1 MGEGECYG
9 RYELLRRIAVGGM
22 AEIFLARET
31 GLAGFERLVVVKRVL
46 PSLTEDMDFIDM
58 FLDEARLAARLTH
71 PNIVHIYELSE
82 ERGAYYIAMEYVAG
96 GDLHELGGRRKGA
109 LLPLAD
115 SLYIISEVCAGLQ
128 FAHALAGPDG
138 EPLGVVHRDVTPK
151 NVLLSVDGVVKVVD
165 FGIAKARAKLS
176 VTRPGD
182 IKGTFSYMSP
192 EQARGEQVDR
202 RADIYAVGALT
213 YRLVTGTP
221 AYPQIGDSLLSAV
234 RASQF
239 VRPRKVNPNI
249 PPQIEEVILRA
260 MAFDPKDRFPT
271 CGALRR
277 DINDVM
283 RQIGLHADAESIGQ
297 IVRQGF
303 PDVISTTAS
312 IDGPLS
318 AQPPTNLEPS
328 LGDGLMM
335 AGPEE
340 STGLVP
346 LPPDLPPRFDT
357 DEEVGTLEELE
368 PLEDLS
374 QLENLAPLDPY
385 GEEQTDMLLIP
396 DEIGAELLEDDDIEG
411 PTQIVLPDALNR
423 LHSTPRAVFGGDL
436 EEPATEPAIT
446 NLPMRT
452 GQESLGASPGPDAF
466 IPDGFVDVATVADND
481 FVGPTPSQQPPDM
494 STSAP
499 PWTAPSGPLAVGEQV
514 GVTPTATPILRGR
527 RVKQKKRAKRG
538 LYLIIG
544 GFTIGVFLITTAL
557 LLIVLPPPSS
567 STGVSSGPDATVT
580 DPSPELLSASTSPSL
595 DNTSTNTD
603 STSPDLV
610 PSDASVTPSDGT
622 GLDASLASNLH
633 TDASEDNGST
643 EPEMPLPPIKA
654 SETEPPHSPLVH
666 TSKEPRV
673 VDTGSKRSRDDRP
686 RTPRTQGSQS
696 SKGGSSKRSSGYLT
710 VFTVPSSRVYIGS
723 KLLGNS
729 PIAKREVPT
738 GRYTLKLVS
747 PDHPNKTVR
756 VTVKSGKTTRVKQ
769 RL

>member
-1 MGEGECYG
+1 
-9 RYELLRRIAVGGM
+9 M

-46 PSLTEDMDFIDM
+46 PGLTEDMDFIDM

-82 ERGAYYIAMEYVAG
+82 ERGAYYIAMEYVPG
-96 GDLHELGGRRKGA
+96 GDLHELGGRRQGQ
-109 LLPLAD
+109 LLPIAD
-115 SLYIISEVCAGLQ
+115 ALYIISKVCAGLQ

-176 VTRPGD
+176 ITRPGD

-202 RADIYAVGALT
+202 RADVYAVGALT
-213 YRLVTGTP
+213 YRLVTGSP

-249 PPQIEEVILRA
+249 PPQIEDIILRS
-260 MAFDPKDRFPT
+260 MAFDPKDRYPT

-297 IVRQGF
+297 IVREGF
-303 PDVISTTAS
+303 PEVAGATAS
-312 IDGPLS
+312 IDQPLL
-318 AQPPTNLEPS
+318 AQPPNSTEAPAHDALA
-328 LGDGLMM
+328 L

-340 STGLVP
+340 STGLVH
-346 LPPDLPPRFDT
+346 LASDLQPRFDT
-357 DEEVGTLEELE
+357 DGEVGTLEDLA

-374 QLENLAPLDPY
+374 QLEDLAPLDLSD
-385 GEEQTDMLLIP
+385 EDQTDMLLIP
-396 DEIGAELLEDDDIEG
+396 EELGAELLEDDEIEG
-411 PTQIVLPDALNR
+411 PTRIVLPDALNR

-436 EEPATEPAIT
+436 EEPVTEPSIT
-446 NLPMRT
+446 NFPM
-452 GQESLGASPGPDAF
+452 GSGHNSQEASPGPDPFA
-466 IPDGFVDVATVADND
+466 PAGFMDASTISDND
-481 FVGPTPSQQPPDM
+481 FVGPTPSQSPSGMSPPIGPTPPQQPSGM
-494 STSAP
+494 SPSPP
-499 PWTAPSGPLAVGEQV
+499 PWSAPSGPMAVSEQV
-514 GVTPTATPILRGR
+514 GVTPTATPILRNR
-527 RVKQKKRAKRG
+527 RAKKKKKKSKRG

-544 GFTIGVFLITTAL
+544 GFTVGVFLITTAL
-557 LLIVLPPPSS
+557 LLIVLPPPASS
-567 STGVSSGPDATVT
+567 SGANPEPDATTVS
-580 DPSPELLSASTSPSL
+580 PSTELLSASTNPNL
-595 DNTSTNTD
+595 DNPNLNSGTD
-603 STSPDLV
+603 PLGNPSELV
-610 PSDASVTPSDGT
+610 TSDASLSSSSDA
-622 GLDASLASNLH
+622 GLDSSLASTLS
-633 TDASEDNGST
+633 TDASGDQEATVSD
-643 EPEMPLPPIKA
+643 MPPIKG
-654 SETEPPHSPLVH
+654 SETEPSHPFPIR
-666 TSKEPRV
+666 TKNEPRV
-673 VDTGSKRSRDDRP
+673 VKTNSTRPRKDRP
-686 RTPRTQGSQS
+686 RTPRTEKSQTS
-696 SKGGSSKRSSGYLT
+696 SNSKRSVGYLT
-710 VFTVPSSRVYIGS
+710 VFTVPSSRVFIGS

-729 PIAKREVPT
+729 PIAKREVPV